1 MFLSGWEERYTF
13 SKAGRIIGTVR
24 SMSNVVAKHDALLRE
39 HKFVLV
45 REDKH
50 KVYRNPEGKIYVT
63 AATPSDRRAAFNM
76 LKALK
81 RCIAEP
87 AKPMVIAISD
97 FEREQAAQLIQGQQK
112 QQPTARGMGRGK
124 QRHSRG
130 TGFIYDGPRIMTP
143 EEQVIREAQRQQARE
158 NARRRTEEKRQ
169 RSRQKRAAA
178 EAAAREF
185 EEAYRPFLNVIRR
198 IVDKLEAR
206 FIAMCQSCIRHRAW
220 SPDLTFYEF
229 PVKGSAEEEAER
241 WSHELLTGGEE
252 GAQELGVETM
262 AYMECLIEILA
273 ADCSRHLARSEQRV
287 TQVMKFVERQLA
299 KSNSIWDLQDALSDE
314 IERLDDALRA
324 WDNARLYGDLD
335 FELDDWL
342 EGLGVDIYD
351 DSLMDVIVH
360 KNEVRV
366 VCDLGD
372 GQPPRYERYGF
383 DIADAEHQPGN

>member
-76 LKALK
+76 IKALK

-97 FEREQAAQLIQGQQK
+97 FEREQAAQLIQGHQK

-143 EEQVIREAQRQQARE
+143 E
-158 NARRRTEEKRQ
+158 
-169 RSRQKRAAA
+169 
-178 EAAAREF
+178 
-185 EEAYRPFLNVIRR
+185 
-198 IVDKLEAR
+198 
-206 FIAMCQSCIRHRAW
+206 
-220 SPDLTFYEF
+220 
-229 PVKGSAEEEAER
+229 
-241 WSHELLTGGEE
+241 
-252 GAQELGVETM
+252 
-262 AYMECLIEILA
+262 
-273 ADCSRHLARSEQRV
+273 RSEEHTSELQSR
-287 TQVMKFVERQLA
+287 F
-299 KSNSIWDLQDALSDE
+299 DLVC
-314 IERLDDALRA
+314 RL
-324 WDNARLYGDLD
+324 
-335 FELDDWL
+335 
-342 EGLGVDIYD
+342 
-351 DSLMDVIVH
+351 
-360 KNEVRV
+360 
-366 VCDLGD
+366 
-372 GQPPRYERYGF
+372 
-383 DIADAEHQPGN
+383 